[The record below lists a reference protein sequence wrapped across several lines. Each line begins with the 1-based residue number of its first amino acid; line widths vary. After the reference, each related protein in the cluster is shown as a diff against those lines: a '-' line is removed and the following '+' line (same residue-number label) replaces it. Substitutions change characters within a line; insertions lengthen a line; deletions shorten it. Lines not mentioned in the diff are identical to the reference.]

1 MDVATL
7 VASGIARGARA
18 IHNAANG
25 RFVETPTG
33 VAKAYVQPQGKLH
46 FLANGGNPV
55 YEASVDYCAR
65 VQEGA
70 EEAVA
75 SYQAGVRSGIFALVN
90 CVHLMMHKISAGT
103 IRNLMSAGGAGIP
116 SMAEAMEDPA
126 AAGVGE
132 FQMLTQGEYAVL
144 LGMVPLMHRGLFPS
158 GKTLTLLVRCL
169 TSRTGPTKWSS
180 LLMISNSHNRLLP
193 LGQMPT
199 PWPCSIRDLLRHQFG
214 LKPLPCIDWRIAT
227 TRGSR
232 HWRGTMSS
240 MSFWQLM
247 RQPMV
252 KAMSA
257 CRLGQRMTCCMPFVG
272 WCLCTSQPN
281 SYRAFGP
288 CFSPALR
295 HSATLLLIQVLRCLS
310 TSRKQRIRCWI
321 GIKYR
326 QLAGPAFLMASVIHS
341 ASLQVSAAVVA
352 DPTAFNTELQT
363 GLALDVLVNR
373 KALVRKSVAWLLGMA
388 SAMRLGYQPCP
399 RSRFP

>member
-158 GKTLTLLVRCL
+158 WENFDAAGQVFNQPYWSDEVVLVADDQQFSQQVAASWADADTVALFNQGLAETSIWLEAIAMHRLKNRNHSWFTPLARNNVFNELLAAHAAAHGQSDVRLQARSAHDMLHAFRGLVPVYITAQLIPGIRALLL
-169 TSRTGPTKWSS
+169 TSASPFRYPPTDPGAA
-180 LLMISNSHNRLLP
+180 LFVN
-193 LGQMPT
+193 
-199 PWPCSIRDLLRHQFG
+199 FE
-214 LKPLPCIDWRIAT
+214 
-227 TRGSR
+227 
-232 HWRGTMSS
+232 
-240 MSFWQLM
+240 
-247 RQPMV
+247 
-252 KAMSA
+252 KAA
-257 CRLGQRMTCCMPFVG
+257 D
-272 WCLCTSQPN
+272 
-281 SYRAFGP
+281 
-288 CFSPALR
+288 
-295 HSATLLLIQVLRCLS
+295 QVLN
-310 TSRKQRIRCWI
+310 

-352 DPTAFNTELQT
+352 DPTAFNRELQT